1 MSAQEEI
8 MKLQQQV
15 ENLRHRAIL
24 ELKVQLAEARNHVAE
39 IGRKLAELTGGAN
52 SANARVPRKPRVS
65 VTIKQIVEAIQGGA
79 TNYRTVADKLGCSPA
94 NVAKKIKEE
103 GKKAGIRSKGE
114 KANFVLS
121 VK

>member
-8 MKLQQQV
+8 KELERQIA
-15 ENLRHRAIL
+15 NLRDRAVM
-24 ELKVQLAEARNHVAE
+24 ELKVKLVEARNNVVDLE
-39 IGRKLAELTGGAN
+39 SKIAELTGNAP
-52 SANARVPRKPRVS
+52 SAQIIQPRKARVR

-79 TNYRTVADKLGCSPA
+79 TNYRTVADKLGCSSSS
-94 NVAKKIKEE
+94 VAQKIKAE
-103 GKKAGIRSKGE
+103 GKKAGIRSKGD

>member
-8 MKLQQQV
+8 MKLKQQV

-24 ELKVQLAEARNHVAE
+24 ELKVQLAEARNNVVE
-39 IGRKLAELTGGAN
+39 IERKLAALTSNAN
-52 SANARVPRKPRVS
+52 SAKTSVPRRPRVS

-94 NVAKKIKEE
+94 NVAKKIKAE

>member
-8 MKLQQQV
+8 QELQRQI
-15 ENLRHRAIL
+15 ENLRTRAIM
-24 ELKVQLAEARNHVAE
+24 EIKVKLAEARNNVVDLE
-39 IGRKLAELTGGAN
+39 NRIAELSGNAP
-52 SANARVPRKPRVS
+52 SAQTAQPRKARVR

-79 TNYRTVADKLGCSPA
+79 INYRMVADKLGCSPSI
-94 NVAKKIKEE
+94 VAQKIKAE
-103 GKKAGIRSKGE
+103 GKRAGIKCASK

>member
-8 MKLQQQV
+8 KELERQI
-15 ENLRHRAIL
+15 ENLRTRAIM
-24 ELKVQLAEARNHVAE
+24 ELKVKLAEARHNVVNLE
-39 IGRKLAELTGGAN
+39 NKIAELSGNAP
-52 SANARVPRKPRVS
+52 SAQTAQPRKARVR

-79 TNYRTVADKLGCSPA
+79 INYRMVADMLGCSPSI
-94 NVAKKIKEE
+94 VAQKIKAE
-103 GKKAGIRSKGE
+103 GKRAGIKSTGK